1 MPRPALR
8 SRTTKRKLV
17 RTPGGRL
24 VIHIIDKKHDYPKC
38 AICKRPLHG
47 FPRMTARE
55 ERRGHR
61 PPTRAYGGYL
71 CSECLRRGL
80 KAAIDA
86 LYFSGQD

>member
-8 SRTTKRKLV
+8 SRTTKRRLV

-24 VIHIIDKKHDYPKC
+24 VIHVVEKRHDYPKC

-47 FPRMTARE
+47 FPRMTTRG

-71 CSECLRRGL
+71 CSECLRRSL
-80 KAAIDA
+80 KAAVDA
-86 LYFSGQD
+86 LYFSG